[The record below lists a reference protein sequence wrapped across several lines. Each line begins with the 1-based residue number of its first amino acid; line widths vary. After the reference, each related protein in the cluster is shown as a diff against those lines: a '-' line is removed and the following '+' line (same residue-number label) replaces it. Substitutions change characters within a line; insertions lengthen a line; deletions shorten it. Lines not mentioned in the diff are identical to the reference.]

1 MENIYDPYI
10 YHQVDQSFRHYYL
23 SEPLLKKKTK
33 NNGKPIVVE
42 KSLFLAE

>member
-23 SEPLLKKKTK
+23 SEPLLKKKKLKTMAK
-33 NNGKPIVVE
+33 
-42 KSLFLAE
+42 L